1 MAKRIGFGDYQYE
14 VVEDW
19 PKVAIRGAVADV
31 CIDARGRV
39 YAGVRNPRE
48 DGSVGNILGGVGH
61 VLVLDRDGR
70 EVGSWG
76 NIASSPHGIWVNPAG
91 EIYLAD
97 TGFHTITKHAPTGEV
112 LLTIGTKS
120 KPGPDGQPFNMP
132 THAVEAPNGDIFVSD
147 GYGQNRIHRFSA
159 TGEHRLTFGGGDS
172 VFIPKRFNLGPVTG
186 RAGTDPCQFNVP
198 HELLVTADNLVY
210 VMDRE
215 NHRWQ
220 VFTTDGA
227 FVSLQEHVS
236 HPNRVALDADGTFH
250 IAGGAGIEIW
260 KRDGT
265 KIGSWG
271 EKGEAPGQFVAG
283 SVHGAWM
290 DTDGSLYTAEASRN
304 NRLQKFVRV

>member
-1 MAKRIGFGDYQYE
+1 MEF
-14 VVEDW
+14 
-19 PKVAIRGAVADV
+19 
-31 CIDARGRV
+31 DA
-39 YAGVRNPRE
+39 
-48 DGSVGNILGGVGH
+48 GGVELMAEVAQCFVKLFLARNTLGH
-61 VLVLDRDGR
+61 VELATDLRVCLDQGDVVPAARRHGR
-70 EVGSWG
+70 G
-76 NIASSPHGIWVNPAG
+76 
-91 EIYLAD
+91 
-97 TGFHTITKHAPTGEV
+97 
-112 LLTIGTKS
+112 
-120 KPGPDGQPFNMP
+120 GQ
-132 THAVEAPNGDIFVSD
+132 
-147 GYGQNRIHRFSA
+147 
-159 TGEHRLTFGGGDS
+159 
-172 VFIPKRFNLGPVTG
+172 TG
-186 RAGTDPCQFNVP
+186 RPGTDPCQFNVP
-198 HELLVTADNLVY
+198 HELLVTEDNRVY

-227 FVSLQEHVS
+227 FISLQEHVS

-290 DTDGSLYTAEASRN
+290 DTDGSLYTAEAGCN

>member
-1 MAKRIGFGDYQYE
+1 
-14 VVEDW
+14 
-19 PKVAIRGAVADV
+19 
-31 CIDARGRV
+31 
-39 YAGVRNPRE
+39 
-48 DGSVGNILGGVGH
+48 
-61 VLVLDRDGR
+61 
-70 EVGSWG
+70 
-76 NIASSPHGIWVNPAG
+76 
-91 EIYLAD
+91 
-97 TGFHTITKHAPTGEV
+97 
-112 LLTIGTKS
+112 
-120 KPGPDGQPFNMP
+120 
-132 THAVEAPNGDIFVSD
+132 
-147 GYGQNRIHRFSA
+147 
-159 TGEHRLTFGGGDS
+159 
-172 VFIPKRFNLGPVTG
+172 
-186 RAGTDPCQFNVP
+186 VP
-198 HELLVTADNLVY
+198 HELLVTDDTLVY

-271 EKGEAPGQFVAG
+271 EQGEAPGQFVAG

-304 NRLQKFVRV
+304 NRLQNLSASGATADGGTPSAAAVLMSQIAGAAPLPARPVVVDQSKRYRLPAEGDLMEPQDLMTQELTWVLERPRLSF

>member
-1 MAKRIGFGDYQYE
+1 M
-14 VVEDW
+14 
-19 PKVAIRGAVADV
+19 
-31 CIDARGRV
+31 
-39 YAGVRNPRE
+39 
-48 DGSVGNILGGVGH
+48 
-61 VLVLDRDGR
+61 
-70 EVGSWG
+70 
-76 NIASSPHGIWVNPAG
+76 
-91 EIYLAD
+91 
-97 TGFHTITKHAPTGEV
+97 
-112 LLTIGTKS
+112 
-120 KPGPDGQPFNMP
+120 
-132 THAVEAPNGDIFVSD
+132 
-147 GYGQNRIHRFSA
+147 
-159 TGEHRLTFGGGDS
+159 
-172 VFIPKRFNLGPVTG
+172 TG
-186 RAGTDPCQFNVP
+186 RPGTDPCQFNVP

-271 EKGEAPGQFVAG
+271 EKGEEPGQFVAG

-290 DTDGSLYTAEASRN
+290 DTDGSLYTAEASRH

>member
-1 MAKRIGFGDYQYE
+1 MQPCLSWRLWG
-14 VVEDW
+14 
-19 PKVAIRGAVADV
+19 PK
-31 CIDARGRV
+31 
-39 YAGVRNPRE
+39 
-48 DGSVGNILGGVGH
+48 
-61 VLVLDRDGR
+61 
-70 EVGSWG
+70 
-76 NIASSPHGIWVNPAG
+76 
-91 EIYLAD
+91 
-97 TGFHTITKHAPTGEV
+97 
-112 LLTIGTKS
+112 
-120 KPGPDGQPFNMP
+120 GPDGQPFNMP
-132 THAVEAPNGDIFVSD
+132 THAVEAPNGNISSRTVRPDPD
-147 GYGQNRIHRFSA
+147 PPLL
-159 TGEHRLTFGGGDS
+159 GEGRDLLTFGGGNS
-172 VFIPKRFNLGPVTG
+172 VFIPKRFNLGPVAG
-186 RAGTDPCQFNVP
+186 RSGTDPCQFNVP

-220 VFTTDGA
+220 VFATDGA

-250 IAGGAGIEIW
+250 IASGASIEIW

-290 DTDGSLYTAEASRN
+290 DTDGSLYTAEASRH

>member
-1 MAKRIGFGDYQYE
+1 
-14 VVEDW
+14 
-19 PKVAIRGAVADV
+19 
-31 CIDARGRV
+31 
-39 YAGVRNPRE
+39 
-48 DGSVGNILGGVGH
+48 
-61 VLVLDRDGR
+61 
-70 EVGSWG
+70 
-76 NIASSPHGIWVNPAG
+76 
-91 EIYLAD
+91 
-97 TGFHTITKHAPTGEV
+97 
-112 LLTIGTKS
+112 
-120 KPGPDGQPFNMP
+120 
-132 THAVEAPNGDIFVSD
+132 
-147 GYGQNRIHRFSA
+147 
-159 TGEHRLTFGGGDS
+159 
-172 VFIPKRFNLGPVTG
+172 
-186 RAGTDPCQFNVP
+186 
-198 HELLVTADNLVY
+198 

-220 VFTTDGA
+220 VFTTDGE